1 MARSI
6 FTLTFLFLVVGCTT
20 TATSKTI
27 SSGKTS
33 DEYLYGRLAIIQGPT
48 SDKETLINVLAPRLR
63 NYKYLVR
70 DQEGKDIAVEHYET
84 VTTPIVHYKIDKIHV
99 KGLNPKSTYTLQV
112 ANEFRGRTSVT
123 DQRTFKS
130 LDISKNQVRFAALSC
145 MADDWKFE
153 KVIDPIWARLQK
165 ENPDMVILNGDVVYV
180 DSFDFVERKK
190 ATETDLWLRYIEALT
205 RIPYYHWL
213 ELKPTLATWDDHD
226 FGTND
231 GDRDFKAKDGALKLF
246 KGLFGGRAIPGVW
259 EPGPTSVTSVYTGFG
274 QRIYLMDNRTFRQ
287 PNKEQKKKEIY
298 GHWGE
303 KQHKWLIDSLKKSN
317 VPTWIFNGNQVFN
330 GKALDF
336 KETFEG
342 NHSEHFVKFISDLKT
357 VTAPIVFSS
366 GDIHFS
372 EVMRIPA
379 DRIGYETYEIT
390 SSSMH
395 SYRGDGWENPMRIPG
410 ASTTEY
416 NFLMMDSRAASDKTL
431 DIQVES
437 FGLAEKS
444 YFKIP
449 LKVSR

>member
-1 MARSI
+1 MNKSI
-6 FTLTFLFLVVGCTT
+6 SAFLFVIALVSCTSASKTT
-20 TATSKTI
+20 TAPNTKA
-27 SSGKTS
+27 G
-33 DEYLYGRLAIIQGPT
+33 DEYLYGRLAIVQGPT
-48 SDKETLINVLAPRLR
+48 SDKETLINVLSPRLR
-63 NYKYLVR
+63 NYKYVVK
-70 DQEGKDIAVEHYET
+70 DQDGKDVVVEHYET

-99 KGLNPKSTYTLQV
+99 KALNPQSTYTLQV
-112 ANEFRGRTSVT
+112 LSEFRGRTSVA
-123 DQRTFKS
+123 DQRTFKA
-130 LDISKNQVRFAALSC
+130 LDISKSEVRFAALSC

-153 KVIDPIWARLQK
+153 KVIDPIWARLKK

-205 RIPYYHWL
+205 RLPYYHWL

-231 GDRDFKAKDGALKLF
+231 GDREFKAKEGALKLF
-246 KGLFGGRAIPGVW
+246 RGIFGGRAIAGVW
-259 EPGPTSVTSVYTGFG
+259 EPGPTTVTSVFTGFG
-274 QRIYLMDNRTFRQ
+274 QRVYLMDNRTFRQ
-287 PNKEQKKKEIY
+287 PNKEQKKKETY

-317 VPTWIFNGNQVFN
+317 TPAWIFNGNQVFN

-342 NHSEHFVKFISDLKT
+342 NHSDHFVKFINDLKT
-357 VTAPIVFSS
+357 VPAPIVFSS

-410 ASTTEY
+410 AVTTEY
-416 NFLMMDSRAASDKTL
+416 NFLVMDSKASSNAL
-431 DIQVES
+431 DIKVES
-437 FGLAEKS
+437 FGLADKS
-444 YFKIP
+444 YFQLP
-449 LKVSR
+449 LTVKK

>member
-1 MARSI
+1 MTKSI
-6 FTLTFLFLVVGCTT
+6 FAFAFLIVFTSCSTV
-20 TATSKTI
+20 APSKTD
-27 SSGKTS
+27 SGGKPK

-48 SDKETLINVLAPRLR
+48 SATEALINVLSPRLR
-63 NYKYLVR
+63 NYKYVVK
-70 DQEGKDIAVEHYET
+70 DQEGKDAAVELYET

-112 ANEFRGRTSVT
+112 MNEFRGRTSVT
-123 DQRTFKS
+123 DQRTFKA
-130 LDISKNQVRFAALSC
+130 LDISKSEVRFAALSC

-153 KVIDPIWARLQK
+153 TVIDPMWASLKK

-205 RIPYYHWL
+205 RLPYYHWL

-231 GDRDFKAKDGALKLF
+231 GDRDFIAKKGALKLF
-246 KGLFGGRAIPGVW
+246 KALFGGRALPGVW
-259 EPGPTSVTSVYTGFG
+259 EPGPTSVTSVFTGFG
-274 QRIYLMDNRTFRQ
+274 QRMYLMDNRTFRQ

-303 KQHKWLIDSLKKSN
+303 KQHKWLMDSLKKSN
-317 VPTWIFNGNQVFN
+317 MPTWIFNGNQVFN

-342 NHSEHFVKFISDLKT
+342 NHSEHFVRFITELKD
-357 VTAPIVFSS
+357 VSAPVVFSS

-379 DRIGYETYEIT
+379 DRLGYETYEIT

-395 SYRGDGWENPMRIPG
+395 SYRGSGWDNPMRIPG

-416 NFLMMDSRAASDKTL
+416 NFLVMTSKAGANSL
-431 DIQVES
+431 DIHVKS
-437 FGLAEKS
+437 VGMAEKS
-444 YFKIP
+444 YFEVP